1 MPVFEYNAL
10 NNKGKKISG
19 IIDAES
25 LISAGTKIRKKNFFP
40 ISINEIDSESKTE
53 KKNNNMFNSL
63 NILLF
68 SRIKAS
74 EIAMITRQLATLISA
89 GFPLVEAIATLVT
102 QTRSK
107 ALKKILSKIKG
118 SIEEGRSFAES
129 LLMYPSVF
137 SQIYI
142 NMIKAGE
149 SSGTLEI
156 VLERLADITEKRE
169 ETKQKIQT
177 AFAYPVFMAVIGCL
191 VLIFLITYIIPGIV
205 SIFSDMNQTLP
216 APTRFLISLSS
227 FLNSFWWGVIF
238 IPVIGLISIHLF
250 RRTDKGAYIFDKILF
265 FIPKI
270 GKLLQKLAAARFSR
284 VLSALL
290 ENGVPM
296 LTSLSIAK
304 GITGNKIIIKAIDNA
319 SQVVEQGG
327 ELGKALEASN
337 AFPFLAIQM
346 IKVGEKSGKMEDMLK
361 KTAELFEKEVEASVT
376 SMTALLEPFII
387 LVMGILVGFIVL
399 SICLPIFGMNQ
410 LVM

>member
-1 MPVFEYNAL
+1 MPVFEYNGL
-10 NNKGKKISG
+10 NNKGKKLSG

-25 LISAGTKIRKKNFFP
+25 LISAGTKLRKKNIFP
-40 ISINEIDSESKTE
+40 VSINEIDSEEKIE
-53 KKNNNMFNSL
+53 KKTNIINSF
-63 NILLF
+63 NILFF

-89 GFPLVEAIATLVT
+89 GFPLVEAVSTLVT
-102 QTRSK
+102 QTRST

-137 SQIYI
+137 SPMYI

-191 VLIFLITYIIPGIV
+191 VLIFLITYIIPGII
-205 SIFSDMNQTLP
+205 SIFSDMDQTLP

-227 FLNSFWWGVIF
+227 FLNSFWWI
-238 IPVIGLISIHLF
+238 IILILGIAFLSIHSF
-250 RRTDKGAYIFDKILF
+250 RKTDKGAYIFDKILF
-265 FIPKI
+265 FIPKV

-296 LTSLSIAK
+296 LTSLGIAK
-304 GITGNKIIIKAIDNA
+304 TITGNRIIIKAIDKA
-319 SQVVEQGG
+319 SQAVEQGG
-327 ELGKALEASN
+327 ELGRALEDSK
-337 AFPFLAIQM
+337 AFPFLAIEM
-346 IKVGEKSGKMEDMLK
+346 IKVGEKSGKMEDMLE
-361 KTAELFEKEVEASVT
+361 KTANLFEKEVEASIT
-376 SMTALLEPFII
+376 SMTALLEPLII
-387 LVMGILVGFIVL
+387 LVMGVLVGFIVL